1 MAARA
6 IWTGTLKLES
16 AEIPVKLYSA
26 VQDRA
31 VHFHLLDKKT
41 GTRVKQHMVDPNTG
55 NEVPS
60 EEIRK
65 GYEAEPGQFVL
76 MTPEEIASADP
87 EESREIRISRF
98 VPPEAIV
105 HQYYDRPYYLGPD
118 GDNSKHYFAL
128 AEALTNR
135 NREGLAHW
143 TMRKKEYNGALRVRD
158 GYLVL
163 IALRHANEVVTA
175 RDLPELKGRAPDER
189 EIRMA
194 EQLISVLADDFNVE
208 EFRDEY
214 RDRVMQLI
222 ETKAKGSKPKLQ
234 KMPARPK
241 APTSLLDML
250 SASLEGA
257 KKGKG
262 GKKVA

>member
-6 IWTGTLKLES
+6 IWTGVLTIES
-16 AEIPVKLYSA
+16 ESIPVKLYSA

-55 NEVPS
+55 DEVPPD
-60 EEIRK
+60 EIRK

-76 MTPEEIASADP
+76 ITPEEIASADP

-118 GDNSKHYFAL
+118 GDDTKPYFAL
-128 AEALTNR
+128 AEALASR
-135 NREGLAHW
+135 EREGLAHW

-163 IALRHANEVVTA
+163 IALRHADEVVTA
-175 RDLPELKGRAPDER
+175 RELPELTGRAPDPR
-189 EIRMA
+189 EIQMA
-194 EQLISVLADDFNVE
+194 EQLISVLADDFRAE

-222 ETKAKGSKPKLQ
+222 ESKAKGNKPKLQ
-234 KMPARPK
+234 KVPARAK
-241 APTSLLDML
+241 APSSLLDML
-250 SASLEGA
+250 SASLAGA
-257 KKGKG
+257 KKGK
-262 GKKVA
+262 KVA